1 MQTIQQEA
9 PSRSHG
15 TDRDYDFYSSRS
27 SSSRDRDFFED
38 ELDSLSGFS
47 SKWVLTF
54 ILPKWSIGLQ
64 QEECTL
70 ALSVLI
76 PIQPTHTHLQGI
88 NVDISNIIA

>member
-1 MQTIQQEA
+1 MCVCLCVHRGISHSAVSDMQTIQQEA

-47 SKWVLTF
+47 SK
-54 ILPKWSIGLQ
+54 
-64 QEECTL
+64 
-70 ALSVLI
+70 
-76 PIQPTHTHLQGI
+76 
-88 NVDISNIIA
+88 